1 MKKETDPIHEE
12 TDPIHDLTRLMTEFK
27 VPGVDLAP
35 IIESRRKD
43 MEALVASNRAAY
55 DAMQALARKQTEL
68 MTQAMQAIQQSMQGV
83 AAGPAA
89 IDPAKQMKLVSDAYQ
104 KALSDLKEFADIAR
118 KSQVDAMSGIAH
130 RAGESLKE
138 MQQLMKASS

>member
-1 MKKETDPIHEE
+1 MEKDTDPL
-12 TDPIHDLTRLMTEFK
+12 DDLTRLMTQFK

-68 MTQAMQAIQQSMQGV
+68 MTQAMQTIQQSMQGV
-83 AAGPAA
+83 AASPAA
-89 IDPAKQMKLVSDAYQ
+89 IDPARHMKLISDAYQ
-104 KALSDLKEFADIAR
+104 KALSDLKEFAEIAR

-138 MQQLMKASS
+138 MQELMKANS

>member
-83 AAGPAA
+83 AAGRR
-89 IDPAKQMKLVSDAYQ
+89 QSTRR
-104 KALSDLKEFADIAR
+104 SR
-118 KSQVDAMSGIAH
+118 
-130 RAGESLKE
+130 
-138 MQQLMKASS
+138 